1 MLRVVIFRA
10 RHVMM
15 AMGLMVTVLGN
26 ASGDKTNLSRVGRQY
41 RKI

>member
-10 RHVMM
+10 RDVMM

-26 ASGDKTNLSRVGRQY
+26 ASGDKTNLSWVRRQD

>member
-10 RHVMM
+10 RDVMT
-15 AMGLMVTVLGN
+15 MGLMETVLGN
-26 ASGDKTNLSRVGRQY
+26 ASGDKTNLSRVRRQD